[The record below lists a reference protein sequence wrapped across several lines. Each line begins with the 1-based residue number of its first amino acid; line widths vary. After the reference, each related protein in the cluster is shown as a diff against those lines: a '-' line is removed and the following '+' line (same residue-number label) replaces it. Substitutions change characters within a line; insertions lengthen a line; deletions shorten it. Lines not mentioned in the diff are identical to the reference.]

1 MIEINLLPG
10 RPTRRRRGVG
20 LKMPDFR
27 GFFSGLKSPWLG
39 LATVVWVL
47 VLLGIGATFAQ
58 QQARLGG
65 LDSDLT
71 QARAEHRRFRAVV
84 AQKRQAERVRDSLVE
99 EIQVIRQI
107 DSDRYV
113 WPHLLDEIA
122 KALPDFTWLRNVS
135 ELAQPADSTD
145 PMFGGVYVS
154 ISGETMDVQAY
165 TSFLRNL
172 AASPWLADVT
182 GNNFATAVED
192 QRPVTTFNVSARFRV
207 ADSAYIRTVPVIQSV
222 R

>member
-10 RPTRRRRGVG
+10 RRTKRRIGAGFR
-20 LKMPDFR
+20 MPDIR
-27 GFFSGLKSPWLG
+27 GAFAGLRSPWLG
-39 LATVVWVL
+39 IATVVWVGGL
-47 VLLGIGATFAQ
+47 VVGGASFAQ
-58 QQARLGG
+58 QQARLSG

-71 QARAEHRRFRAVV
+71 QSRAEHRRFRAVV
-84 AQKRQAERVRDSLVE
+84 AQKRQAERVRDSLLAE
-99 EIQVIRQI
+99 LQVIRQI

-122 KALPDFTWLRNVS
+122 KALPPFTWLRDVS

-145 PMFGGVYVS
+145 PAFGSVMVS
-154 ISGETMDVQAY
+154 ISGETIDVQAY
-165 TSFLRNL
+165 TSFLRGL
-172 AASPWLADVT
+172 AASPWLTDVT
-182 GNNFATAVED
+182 GNNFATELD
-192 QRPVTTFNVSARFRV
+192 NNRPVTTFNVSARFRV

>member
-10 RPTRRRRGVG
+10 RPVRRGRGIG
-20 LKMPDFR
+20 LRMPDFR
-27 GFFSGLKSPWLG
+27 GFFGNLRSPWLG
-39 LATVVWVL
+39 LATIAWVAAIVW
-47 VLLGIGATFAQ
+47 IGGTFARD
-58 QQARLGG
+58 QAKLSG
-65 LDSDLT
+65 LNGDLEQT
-71 QARAEHRRFRAVV
+71 HAEHRRFRAVV
-84 AQKRQAERVRDSLVE
+84 QQKHQAERVRDSLVA
-99 EIQVIRQI
+99 EIEVIRKI

-122 KALPDFTWLRNVS
+122 KALPPYTWLRNVS

-145 PMFGGVYVS
+145 PAFGAVYVS
-154 ISGETMDVQAY
+154 ISGETIDVQAY

-172 AASPWLADVT
+172 AASPWLTDVT

-192 QRPVTTFNVSARFRV
+192 NRPVTTFNVSAQFRV

>member
-20 LKMPDFR
+20 FRMPDF
-27 GFFSGLKSPWLG
+27 GSFFAGLKSPWLG
-39 LATVVWVL
+39 LATVVWVV
-47 VLLGIGATFAQ
+47 VLLGIGGTFAQ

-65 LDSDLT
+65 LDSDL
-71 QARAEHRRFRAVV
+71 QEARAEHRRFRAVV

-99 EIQVIRQI
+99 EIQVIRRI

-122 KALPDFTWLRNVS
+122 KALPDYTWLRNVS

-154 ISGETMDVQAY
+154 VSGETIDVQAY

-172 AASPWLADVT
+172 AASPWLTDVT

-192 QRPVTTFNVSARFRV
+192 ERPVTTFNVSARFRV